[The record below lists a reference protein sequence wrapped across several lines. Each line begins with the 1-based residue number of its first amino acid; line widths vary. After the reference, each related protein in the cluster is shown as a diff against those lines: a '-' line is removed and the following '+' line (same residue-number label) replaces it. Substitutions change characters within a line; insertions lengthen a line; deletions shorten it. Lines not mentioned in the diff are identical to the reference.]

1 MGKDLLANFW
11 DEIEEIDG
19 FTDTDTMDEYAG
31 SLHYEAARALAC
43 CINENGCVNFPW
55 MTRTSGL
62 STKELQ
68 DGLKGAIFQ
77 DPKGYD
83 LHHSDEEDWLLR
95 VQYINGNNEEK
106 LSTAKRMNRKY
117 KGRFAGN
124 IHALKKARPQR
135 IHIDEIG
142 ISIGSSWIPDY
153 YYAQFAKEILGI
165 KETPE
170 VIHSA
175 ELGRWKIN
183 ASDDAKK
190 TFNNCRSFGCCY
202 MVKGEEKCLTMLQ
215 ILERTLNGIT
225 IRISEQI
232 DSPKR
237 KSGKAYVILKNET
250 IAAQEKQELLEETFK
265 KWVKSN
271 PSRVKRLEEAFYD
284 TFACL
289 VPGRYDGS
297 FLTLPG
303 LNPEFVPYSHQRNA
317 VARIILEKDVLLCH
331 AVGTGKTSIL
341 IMGIHERYRMG
352 LSGKNLVVVPNNVL
366 EAFERTHHFLYPDD
380 RILVIKPEDFTPA
393 DRQAVLERIRD
404 KDYVA
409 VYMAFS
415 SFDLIK
421 MSRQYYLDLKTEEI
435 RSLRARAAVTADNWE
450 QKRILSE
457 INRLSKDY
465 EKAAEE
471 LPADT
476 CLPFEE
482 LGITTLTVDEVHFYK
497 NVTLHTSADDI
508 VGMHAQGSRKSNSL
522 MEKAQYVR
530 SNGGSL
536 LFSTGTP
543 LTNSISDLFVL
554 QMFLQ
559 PEQLKLLH
567 LRHFDEWLGTF
578 ADRKPCFEVD
588 LDSRNYRI
596 MTRFS
601 RFHNLPELKTLFSE
615 VCDFYNGDEIS
626 GLPLCEDYIDTVVS
640 KSAEQEE
647 LMTDLGIRLE
657 MVRAGLVD
665 PHEDNYLKIVVDG
678 HTLAL
683 DPRLLDKRSMHD
695 PRQTKVFACAKNVYK
710 WWHDYPGTAQL
721 VFCDLGTPK
730 KDFNIYDELKEHLI
744 RMGIPPHQIAFV
756 HSAATNAERR
766 KLFKAVNKANI
777 RVLIGSTSKLG
788 TGVNVQENL
797 IAIHHLDVPWRP
809 SDISQREGRL
819 IRQGNNNKKVFRFR
833 YITSGTFDSYSW
845 QILENKQRFIGQF
858 MAGELADRDTRDI
871 DDTLL
876 SYAEIKALCVGDPLL
891 KTRIETGNE
900 LEIMKIHSR
909 QRERELRNIEIIVN
923 SYPNKTKQLAARRDR
938 LLADQK
944 YFEEN
949 RESLT
954 KQERSAFGEEL
965 LYELSS
971 STEYPSERIFDT
983 LHGFRVL
990 LPAGMSPEKPKV
1002 ILSGVSGNRYD
1013 VNMQDAKESG
1023 CIQRIEYILL
1033 HLQERVHAAEKEIA
1047 KAEKELTQAKKDL
1060 EQGNPYKTRAVRLNK
1075 ELLDI
1080 DFELKRRAEE
1090 IIA

>member
-1 MGKDLLANFW
+1 MSTDLLGNFFG
-11 DEIEEIDG
+11 EIEEIDG
-19 FTDTDTMDEYAG
+19 FTDIDPMDECTG
-31 SLHYEAARALAC
+31 SLHREAARALAC
-43 CINENGCVNFPW
+43 CVNENGCVNFPW

-68 DGLKGAIFQ
+68 DGLKGAVFQ
-77 DPKGYD
+77 DPEGYD
-83 LHHSDEEDWLLR
+83 LHHSEEEDWLLR

-106 LSTAKRMNRKY
+106 LSAAKRMNRKY

-124 IHALKKARPQR
+124 ILALKNAKPPK

-153 YYAQFAKEILGI
+153 YYAQFAKELLGI

-170 VIHSA
+170 IIHSA
-175 ELGRWKIN
+175 VLGKWKIN
-183 ASDDAKK
+183 VSDEAKK
-190 TFNNCRSFGCCY
+190 TFNNCHAYGYSY
-202 MVKGEEKCLTMLQ
+202 MVKGEDKCLTMLQ

-284 TFACL
+284 TFACI

-352 LSGKNLVVVPNNVL
+352 LSGKNLVIVPNNVL

-380 RILVIKPEDFTPA
+380 KILVIKPEDFTPA
-393 DRQAVLERIRD
+393 DRQTVLEKIRED
-404 KDYVA
+404 DYTA

-421 MSRQYYLDLKTEEI
+421 MSRQYYLDLKAEEI
-435 RSLRARAAVTADNWE
+435 RSLRARAAITPDRWE
-450 QKRILSE
+450 QNRLLSE
-457 INRLSKDY
+457 IKKLNRDY
-465 EKAAEE
+465 EKAAQD
-471 LPADT
+471 LPADDF
-476 CLPFEE
+476 LPFEE
-482 LGITTLTVDEVHFYK
+482 LGITTLAVDEAHFYK
-497 NVTLHTSADDI
+497 NVSLYTNADDI
-508 VGMHAQGSRKSNSL
+508 VGMHTQGSQKSNSL

-554 QMFLQ
+554 QLFLQ
-559 PEQLKLLH
+559 PEQLNLLH

-578 ADRKPCFEVD
+578 ASRKPCFEVD

-601 RFHNLPELKTLFSE
+601 SFHNLPELKTLFSE
-615 VCDFYNGDEIS
+615 VCDFYSGDEIS
-626 GLPLCEDYIDTVVS
+626 GLPICEDYINTEVS
-640 KSAEQEE
+640 KSPEQEE
-647 LMTDLGIRLE
+647 LMADLGIRLE
-657 MVRAGLVD
+657 MVRAGLID
-665 PHEDNYLKIVVDG
+665 PREDNYLKIVVDG
-678 HTLAL
+678 HALAL
-683 DPRLLDKRSMHD
+683 DPRLLDKRSMQD
-695 PRQTKVFACAKNVYK
+695 PGQTKVFACAKNVYK

-744 RMGIPPHQIAFV
+744 QMGIPSHQIAFV
-756 HSAATNAERR
+756 HSASTNAERR
-766 KLFKAVNKANI
+766 KLFNAVNKADI
-777 RVLIGSTSKLG
+777 RVLIGSTPKLG

-819 IRQGNNNKKVFRFR
+819 IRQGNHNEKVFRFR
-833 YITSGTFDSYSW
+833 YITTGTFDSYSW

-858 MAGELADRDTRDI
+858 MSGQLADRDTRDI

-891 KTRIETGNE
+891 KIRIETGNE
-900 LEIMKIHSR
+900 LALMKIHSR
-909 QRERELRNIEIIVN
+909 QRDRELRNIEIIVN
-923 SYPNKTKQLAARRDR
+923 NYPDKTRQLAARRDR

-954 KQERSAFGEEL
+954 KQERLAFGEEL
-965 LYELSS
+965 LAELKNNK
-971 STEYPSERIFDT
+971 EHASERIFDT

-990 LPAGMSPEKPKV
+990 LPANMRPEKPLV
-1002 ILSGVSGNRYD
+1002 ILSGISGNRYD
-1013 VNMQDAKESG
+1013 VNMLDAKESG
-1023 CIQRIEYILL
+1023 CIQRIEYMLL
-1033 HLQERVHAAEKEIA
+1033 HLQERVQAAEKEIT
-1047 KAEKELTQAKKDL
+1047 KTKKELAQARKDL
-1060 EQGNPYKTRAVRLNK
+1060 QQGNPYKSEAARLNK
-1075 ELLDI
+1075 KLVDI

-1090 IIA
+1090 NIA